1 MTLKP
6 QCGTGQVFDPHDKG
20 DGLTKLIYKCIATII
35 KMPAP
40 FLGELDKLNPAFT
53 WKKHK
58 LKYLDD
64 F

>member
-1 MTLKP
+1 
-6 QCGTGQVFDPHDKG
+6 
-20 DGLTKLIYKCIATII
+20 
-35 KMPAP
+35 MPAP

-64 F
+64 FWRRKKNNWGNKLHY